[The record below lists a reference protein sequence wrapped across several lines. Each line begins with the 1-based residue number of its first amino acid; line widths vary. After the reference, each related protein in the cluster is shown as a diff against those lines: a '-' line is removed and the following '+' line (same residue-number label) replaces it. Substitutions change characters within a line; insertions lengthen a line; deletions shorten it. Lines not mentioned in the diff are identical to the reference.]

1 MDPFGIFKVSA
12 SGLQA
17 QRTRMNL
24 IASNMANAHTTR
36 TENGGPYRRKD
47 AVFSTES
54 LETTAAGGGLEGVK
68 VADVLEDQ
76 TPPQMVYD
84 PGHPDADKDGY
95 VAMPKVSVIEE
106 MANMM
111 MASRAYE
118 ANVAAF
124 NISKTMIIKSLEIGR

>member
-36 TENGGPYRRKD
+36 TENGGPYKRKD
-47 AVFSTES
+47 AVFSTEPIK
-54 LETTAAGGGLEGVK
+54 AASAGWLEGVK
-68 VADVLEDQ
+68 VADVVEDQ
-76 TPPQMVYD
+76 TPPQMIYD

-95 VAMPKVSVIEE
+95 VAMPNVSVIEE

-118 ANVAAF
+118 ANVAVF
-124 NISKTMIIKSLEIGR
+124 NMSKTMIIKSLEIGR

>member
-17 QRTRMNL
+17 QRQRMNL

-36 TENGGPYRRKD
+36 TENGGPYRKKD
-47 AVFSTES
+47 AVFSVQPISSNPGE
-54 LETTAAGGGLEGVK
+54 GLEGVQ
-68 VADVLEDQ
+68 VVDVQEDQ
-76 TPPQMVYD
+76 MPPQMVYD

-95 VAMPKVSVIEE
+95 VASPNISVIEE

-124 NISKTMIIKSLEIGR
+124 NISKAMLMKTFEIGR

>member
-47 AVFSTES
+47 TVFSTQPME
-54 LETTAAGGGLEGVK
+54 TAAGEGLEGVK
-68 VADVLEDQ
+68 VADVVEDQ

-95 VAMPKVSVIEE
+95 VALPNVSVIEE

-118 ANVAAF
+118 ANVAVF
-124 NISKTMIIKSLEIGR
+124 NMSKTMIMKSLEIGR

>member
-1 MDPFGIFKVSA
+1 MDSLGIFKVSA

-36 TENGGPYRRKD
+36 TENGGPYRRKE
-47 AVFSTES
+47 AIFSSEPV
-54 LETTAAGGGLEGVK
+54 EAAAGEGLEGVK
-68 VADVLEDQ
+68 VSDVVEDQ
-76 TPPQMVYD
+76 TPPQMTYD

-95 VAMPKVSVIEE
+95 VAYPNVSVIEE

-124 NISKTMIIKSLEIGR
+124 NISKTMIMKSFEIGR

>member
-36 TENGGPYRRKD
+36 TEQGGPYKRKD
-47 AVFSTES
+47 AVFSAAPVE
-54 LETTAAGGGLEGVK
+54 ETRNEELDGVK
-68 VADVLEDQ
+68 VSEVVEDQ

-95 VAMPKVSVIEE
+95 VATPNISVIEE

-111 MASRAYE
+111 MATRAYE

-124 NISKTMIIKSLEIGR
+124 NISKAMLMKTLEIGR

>member
-17 QRTRMNL
+17 QRQRMNL

-47 AVFSTES
+47 AVFSVQPI
-54 LETTAAGGGLEGVK
+54 AADPGEGLEGVQ
-68 VADVLEDQ
+68 VVDVQEDQ
-76 TPPQMVYD
+76 APPQMVYD
-84 PGHPDADKDGY
+84 PGHPDADNDGY
-95 VAMPKVSVIEE
+95 VASPNISVIEE

-111 MASRAYE
+111 MATRAYE

-124 NISKTMIIKSLEIGR
+124 NISKAMLMKTFEIGR

>member
-36 TENGGPYRRKD
+36 TDNGGPYRRKD
-47 AVFSTES
+47 AVFSTLPVES
-54 LETTAAGGGLEGVK
+54 ASGEGLEGVK
-68 VADVLEDQ
+68 VADVVEDQ

-95 VAMPKVSVIEE
+95 VALPNVSVIEE

-118 ANVAAF
+118 ANVAVF
-124 NISKTMIIKSLEIGR
+124 NMTKTMILKSFEIGR

>member
-1 MDPFGIFKVSA
+1 MDPFGIFKVSS

-17 QRTRMNL
+17 QRQRMNL

-47 AVFSTES
+47 AVFSVQPISSNPGE
-54 LETTAAGGGLEGVK
+54 GLEGVQ
-68 VADVLEDQ
+68 VVDVQEDQ
-76 TPPQMVYD
+76 MPPQMVYD

-95 VAMPKVSVIEE
+95 VASPNISVIEE

-111 MASRAYE
+111 MATRAYE

-124 NISKTMIIKSLEIGR
+124 NISKAMLMKTFEIGR

>member
-47 AVFSTES
+47 AVFSMQPVES
-54 LETTAAGGGLEGVK
+54 PAGEGLEGVK
-68 VADVLEDQ
+68 VADVVEDQ

-95 VAMPKVSVIEE
+95 VAMPNVSVIEE

-118 ANVAAF
+118 ANVAVF
-124 NISKTMIIKSLEIGR
+124 NMSKTMIMKSFEIGR

>member
-36 TENGGPYRRKD
+36 TDNGGPYKRKD
-47 AVFSTES
+47 AVFSAEPV
-54 LETTAAGGGLEGVK
+54 EAAAGGGGLEGVK
-68 VADVLEDQ
+68 VADVIEDQ
-76 TPPQMVYD
+76 APPQMVYD
-84 PGHPDADKDGY
+84 PGHPDADKDGN
-95 VAMPKVSVIEE
+95 VAMPNVSVIEE

-124 NISKTMIIKSLEIGR
+124 NISKTMIMKSLEIGR

>member
-47 AVFSTES
+47 AVFSAEPV
-54 LETTAAGGGLEGVK
+54 EAAAAGGLEGVK
-68 VADVLEDQ
+68 VTDVVEDQ
-76 TPPQMVYD
+76 TPPQMIYD

-95 VAMPKVSVIEE
+95 VAMPNVSVIEE

-118 ANVAAF
+118 ANVAVF
-124 NISKTMIIKSLEIGR
+124 NMSKTMIMKSFEIGR

>member
-1 MDPFGIFKVSA
+1 MDPFVIFRVSA

-24 IASNMANAHTTR
+24 IASNMANAHTTK
-36 TENGGPYRRKD
+36 TETGGPYKRKD
-47 AVFSTES
+47 VVFRAEQVEQGPDNT
-54 LETTAAGGGLEGVK
+54 LEGVK
-68 VADVLEDQ
+68 VENVIEDN
-76 TPPQMVYD
+76 TPPRMVYD

-95 VAMPKVSVIEE
+95 VAMPNISVIEE

-118 ANVAAF
+118 ANVSAF
-124 NISKTMIIKSLEIGR
+124 NISKTMLLKTLEIGR

>member
-17 QRTRMNL
+17 QRQRMNL

-47 AVFSTES
+47 AVFSVQPI
-54 LETTAAGGGLEGVK
+54 AANPGEGLEGVQ
-68 VADVLEDQ
+68 VVDVQEDQ
-76 TPPQMVYD
+76 APPQMVYD
-84 PGHPDADKDGY
+84 PGHPDADNDGY
-95 VAMPKVSVIEE
+95 VASPNISVIEE

-111 MASRAYE
+111 MATRAYE

-124 NISKTMIIKSLEIGR
+124 NISKAMLMKTFEIGR

>member
-36 TENGGPYRRKD
+36 TENGGPYKRKD
-47 AVFSTES
+47 TVFSTQPM
-54 LETTAAGGGLEGVK
+54 ETASGEGVEGVK
-68 VADVLEDQ
+68 VADVIEDQ

-84 PGHPDADKDGY
+84 PGHADADKDGY
-95 VAMPKVSVIEE
+95 VAYPNVSVIEE

-118 ANVAAF
+118 ANVAVF
-124 NISKTMIIKSLEIGR
+124 NMSKTMILKSLEIGR

>member
-36 TENGGPYRRKD
+36 TEGGGPYKRKD
-47 AVFSTES
+47 AVFSSQPVEG
-54 LETTAAGGGLEGVK
+54 AGSEGLEGVK
-68 VADVLEDQ
+68 VADVVEDQ

-95 VAMPKVSVIEE
+95 VSLPNVSVIEE

-124 NISKTMIIKSLEIGR
+124 NMSKTMILKSLEIGR

>member
-17 QRTRMNL
+17 QRQRMNL

-47 AVFSTES
+47 AVFSVQPI
-54 LETTAAGGGLEGVK
+54 AANPGEGLEGVQ
-68 VADVLEDQ
+68 VVDVQEDQ

-95 VAMPKVSVIEE
+95 VASPNISVIEE

-111 MASRAYE
+111 MATRAYE

-124 NISKTMIIKSLEIGR
+124 NISKAMLMKTFEIGR

>member
-17 QRTRMNL
+17 QRQRMNL

-47 AVFSTES
+47 AVFSVQPI
-54 LETTAAGGGLEGVK
+54 AADPGEGLEGVH
-68 VADVLEDQ
+68 VVDVQEDQ
-76 TPPQMVYD
+76 APPQMVYD

-95 VAMPKVSVIEE
+95 VASPNISVIEE

-111 MASRAYE
+111 MATRAYE

-124 NISKTMIIKSLEIGR
+124 NISKAMLMKTFEIGR

>member
-17 QRTRMNL
+17 QRQRMNL

-47 AVFSTES
+47 AVFSVQPISSNPGE
-54 LETTAAGGGLEGVK
+54 GLEGVQ
-68 VADVLEDQ
+68 VVDVQEDQ
-76 TPPQMVYD
+76 MPPQMVYD

-95 VAMPKVSVIEE
+95 VASPNISVIEE

-124 NISKTMIIKSLEIGR
+124 NISKAMLMKTFEIGR

>member
-1 MDPFGIFKVSA
+1 MDPFIIFRVSA

-36 TENGGPYRRKD
+36 TESGGPYKRKD
-47 AVFSTES
+47 AVFMAEQIDPSSDGT
-54 LETTAAGGGLEGVK
+54 LEGVK
-68 VADVLEDQ
+68 VENVIEDN

-95 VAMPKVSVIEE
+95 VAMPNVSVIEE

-111 MASRAYE
+111 MAARAYE

-124 NISKTMIIKSLEIGR
+124 NVSKTMLLKSLEIGR

>member
-1 MDPFGIFKVSA
+1 MDPFGIFKVSS

-36 TENGGPYRRKD
+36 TESGGPYKRKD
-47 AVFSTES
+47 AVFSTQPVDAYASE
-54 LETTAAGGGLEGVK
+54 GVEGVK
-68 VADVLEDQ
+68 VADVVEDQ
-76 TPPQMVYD
+76 APPQMIYD

-95 VAMPKVSVIEE
+95 VALPNVSVIEE

-118 ANVAAF
+118 ANVAVF
-124 NISKTMIIKSLEIGR
+124 NMTKTMILKSLEIGR

>member
-17 QRTRMNL
+17 QRQRMNL

-47 AVFSTES
+47 AVFSVQPI
-54 LETTAAGGGLEGVK
+54 AANPGEGLEGVR
-68 VADVLEDQ
+68 VVDVQEDQ

-95 VAMPKVSVIEE
+95 VASPNISVIEE

-111 MASRAYE
+111 MATRAYE

-124 NISKTMIIKSLEIGR
+124 NISKAMLMKTFEIGR

>member
-47 AVFSTES
+47 TVFSTQPM
-54 LETTAAGGGLEGVK
+54 ETASGEGIEGVK
-68 VADVLEDQ
+68 VADVIEDQ

-84 PGHPDADKDGY
+84 PGHADADKDGY
-95 VAMPKVSVIEE
+95 VAYPNVSVIEE

-118 ANVAAF
+118 ANVAVF
-124 NISKTMIIKSLEIGR
+124 NMSKTMILKSLEIGR

>member
-36 TENGGPYRRKD
+36 TETGGPYRRKD
-47 AVFSTES
+47 TVFSTQPM
-54 LETTAAGGGLEGVK
+54 ETASGEGVEGVK
-68 VADVLEDQ
+68 VADVIEDQ
-76 TPPQMVYD
+76 TPSQMVYD
-84 PGHPDADKDGY
+84 PGHADADKDGY
-95 VAMPKVSVIEE
+95 VAYPNVSVIEE

-118 ANVAAF
+118 ANVAVF
-124 NISKTMIIKSLEIGR
+124 NMSKTMIMKSLEIGR

>member
-17 QRTRMNL
+17 QRQRMNL

-36 TENGGPYRRKD
+36 TENGGPYKRKD
-47 AVFSTES
+47 VVFSVQTMEQS
-54 LETTAAGGGLEGVK
+54 AGEKLEGVR
-68 VADVLEDQ
+68 VDDVLEDR

-95 VAMPKVSVIEE
+95 VATPNISVIEE

-111 MASRAYE
+111 MATRAYE

-124 NISKTMIIKSLEIGR
+124 NISKAMLMKTFEIGR

>member
-47 AVFSTES
+47 TVFSTQPI
-54 LETTAAGGGLEGVK
+54 ETASGEGLEGVK
-68 VADVLEDQ
+68 VADVIEDQ

-84 PGHPDADKDGY
+84 PGHPDADKDGN
-95 VAMPKVSVIEE
+95 VALPNVSVIEE

-118 ANVAAF
+118 ANVAVF
-124 NISKTMIIKSLEIGR
+124 NMSKTMIMKSLEIGR